1 MSARIAP
8 AEAPF
13 PEAVQAQLDK
23 TMPPGVPPLA
33 LFTTLARDERLF
45 ARFMGGGLLDKGNLT
60 LRQRELVIDR
70 ITARCGCEYEWGV
83 HVAFFGERVSLTEA
97 ENRSIVRGG
106 PEDACWSEPS
116 EQLILHL
123 CDALDTNAD
132 IDDVLWAELSE
143 NFTEEALLEMMML
156 CGFYRVVS
164 YVANAARI
172 PLEAFGARFPAK
184 G

>member
-23 TMPPGVPPLA
+23 LMPPGVPPLA

-45 ARFMGGGLLDKGNLT
+45 ARFMGGGLLDKGHLT

-83 HVAFFGERVSLTEA
+83 HVAFYGERVALTEA
-97 ENRSIVRGG
+97 ENRSIVHGG

-116 EQLILHL
+116 EQLILRL
-123 CDALDTNAD
+123 CDALDANAD
-132 IDDVLWAELSE
+132 IDDALWAELSE
-143 NFTEEALLEMMML
+143 HFAEEALLEMMML